1 MTTATRNRF
10 PTGRRWACSVIIAG
24 ACLGQPVSATPIPLP
39 PDLLPIEVPANGAFG
54 IGIRVNTNS
63 SDGFLF
69 SFLSENGGVFSM
81 HGDFG
86 ERHEYLTCINPNAGP
101 DQPDH
106 VIPALTEGTLIDAN
120 LETGDCFFAF
130 NTSQGRLLAKD
141 FGGAG
146 GFIAIRVN
154 SFPPYRYGFLHAR
167 IGEDGILRILA
178 GALQSEA
185 GVPIETT
192 PRPQD
197 VFGDRFEALVGP
209 LHNDRDG
216 EGS

>member
-1 MTTATRNRF
+1 MTTATPHTA
-10 PTGRRWACSVIIAG
+10 PTIRRWACAVILTG
-24 ACLGQPVSATPIPLP
+24 VCLGAPVSATPVPLP

-54 IGIRVNTNS
+54 IGIRVNTIS

-69 SFLSENGGVFSM
+69 SYLSENGGLFSM

-86 ERHEYLTCINPNAGP
+86 ERHEYLTCVNPNPGP
-101 DQPDH
+101 DEPGH
-106 VIPALTEGTLIDAN
+106 VIPALTEGTLIDAG

-130 NTSQGRLLAKD
+130 NTSQGRLLAED

-146 GFIAIRVN
+146 GFVAIRLG
-154 SFPPYRYGFLHAR
+154 SPPPRRYGFVHVR
-167 IGEDGILRILA
+167 IDDDGVLRVLA
-178 GALQSEA
+178 GAMESEA
-185 GVPIETT
+185 GVPIEAT

-197 VFGDRFEALVGP
+197 VFGDRFEAVAGP
-209 LHNDRDG
+209 LHSDRDG